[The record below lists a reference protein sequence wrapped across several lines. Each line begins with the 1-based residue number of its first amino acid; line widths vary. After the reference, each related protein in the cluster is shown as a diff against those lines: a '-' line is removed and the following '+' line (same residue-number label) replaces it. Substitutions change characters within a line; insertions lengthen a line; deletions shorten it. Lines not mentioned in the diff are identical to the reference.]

1 VEHMLRTSGEPSQ
14 CSEEARRR
22 VSFDTPPPPKYPAL
36 PFLILG
42 ISRLLFETVSG
53 ALLQGDTII
62 DYWDRAPRPSRKC
75 TTPMR

>member
-22 VSFDTPPPPKYPAL
+22 VSFDTPPQISRFAI
-36 PFLILG
+36 LILG

-53 ALLQGDTII
+53 VLLQGHTII
-62 DYWDRAPRPSRKC
+62 YYWDRAPRSSRKC